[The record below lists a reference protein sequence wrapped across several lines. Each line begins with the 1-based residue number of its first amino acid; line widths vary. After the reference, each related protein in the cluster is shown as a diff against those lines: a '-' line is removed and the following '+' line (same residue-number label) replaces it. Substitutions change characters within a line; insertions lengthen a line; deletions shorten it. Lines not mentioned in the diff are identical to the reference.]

1 MKLIKVVP
9 LLALATGVAA
19 GQPSISSVS
28 NAASYLVQGL
38 PNSGIAQGAIFV
50 VYGTDLGP
58 STPTTAPN
66 PFQSTN
72 LDQTSISVTVGNTT
86 VNALMYYAFAGQ
98 LTALLPSNTPI
109 GSGSMIVNY
118 QGSPSASFA
127 VSVVQNNVGVFTI
140 PQNGQGVAIAT
151 YPDYSLVSAIPG
163 TGSLADTCTTASQAC
178 PYTYTGAAHTGD
190 VLTLWATGLGA
201 VSGGDSA
208 ASLGQ
213 QITVPLTLWI
223 GGVSVPV
230 SYQGRSGCC
239 IGEDQIQFTM
249 PSTVPTGCTV
259 PVLLQIGTLVS
270 NSTVLPIASSG
281 RSCTP
286 QNPALTSSVVQ
297 ALTTGTAPITLAS
310 FELGRQILGVNSSG
324 VFYDDYGGASF
335 GQYSLSYGTQATQPV
350 VLSSIDNPPF
360 GTCIAFPVGTNAN
373 PNGLSGNPLLVTA
386 LAGADPGSITVT
398 GPEGQLPL
406 TDRGGTPTSY
416 SAVLSQFGTYFS
428 VGTYTIAGSG
438 GTGTNPIGRFTTNFT
453 IMSPAPTWGGSDQN
467 RLITA
472 GVTRANG
479 FTINWTP
486 GRRPRTTMSSSVGQ
500 QLHGRHRHDRRGVL
514 LPGAVHARHFHCSSQ
529 RAAGASQ
536 RPLHG
541 NRLQTSAAVA
551 KLYRERA
558 GCGDTRVCISNL
570 DIFHFV

>member
-486 GRRPRTTMSSSVGQ
+486 GSAAANYNVVIGGSSYTDDTGTTGAAFSCLAPSTLGTFTVPPS
-500 QLHGRHRHDRRGVL
+500 VL
-514 LPGAVHARHFHCSSQ
+514 LALP
-529 RAAGASQ
+529 AAPTRKS
-536 RPLHG
+536 
-541 NRLQTSAAVA
+541 TSNQCCRRKA
-551 KLYRERA
+551 LPRA
-558 GCGDTRVCISNL
+558 GWMWGY
-570 DIFHFV
+570 